1 VYVKKGYQPG
11 PQEQLWRPPK
21 ADGSELLRRPAS
33 ELFPKPPTTQAEF
46 RALGKEAVQEAL
58 DPANE
63 MDAYDAIDHILST
76 LYPDGPNV
84 TWRYKYPEGYR
95 IPEVLPLPLE
105 LVRKRARAR
114 ASPRRRLASHA
125 SRRVAQLRRRN
136 RRQKL
141 LMWLEMKT
149 KEQKLLEKLR
159 SRDLSHIKLVRG
171 RLLRCALLGADRTPA
186 RAD

>member
-1 VYVKKGYQPG
+1 MYVKKGYQPG

-125 SRRVAQLRRRN
+125 SRRAAAAPQPATEASHVAGDEDERAEAAGEAALTRPLAHQAGAWPAAALRAPRR
-136 RRQKL
+136 
-141 LMWLEMKT
+141 
-149 KEQKLLEKLR
+149 
-159 SRDLSHIKLVRG
+159 
-171 RLLRCALLGADRTPA
+171 
-186 RAD
+186 